1 MNGRVIGIDLGSVSV
16 KFALLQ
22 DGRIVREGYARHRGA
37 PLETLEALLRDVEGW
52 ESVPAAFTGSGAFRL
67 AEALGVSPVNEVVAL
82 AAAVREFLP
91 DVGSVV
97 EMGGQDSKLLQFRCD
112 GTGGPVFDDFAT
124 NSICAAGTGS
134 FLDQQAARLGL
145 SPEEMGVMAE
155 ACPSPPRIAG
165 RCSVFAKSDMIHL
178 QQIGATVEEIAAGLC
193 FAVARNFRSTI
204 AAGREFRSPVA
215 FVGGVAAN
223 PAMVKAF
230 REVAEGRRFFV
241 PGHFKVLVAAG
252 AALSAGK
259 TALLSSEILRRE
271 AAGAGVSVKDTLQP
285 LLPFALPPA
294 RHDRR
299 PWRGGG
305 VYLGIDVG
313 SISTN
318 LVAVDE
324 DGEVVAREYLRT
336 AGRPL
341 EAVRDGLRRVRDTLG
356 GEPEVLGVATTGSG
370 RYMTGDFVGADTVR
384 NEISAQARAALHI
397 DPSVDT
403 IFEIGGQD
411 SKYIFLREGRVADFE
426 MNKVCAAGTGSFL
439 EEQAEKLGIPINDFG
454 PMALESPGPARLGER
469 CTVFM
474 ESDVVSRQSD
484 GVPLRDIAAGLCV
497 SVVRNYLHQV
507 VGRKAVGNR
516 IFFQGGTAFNQGVVA
531 AFNMVLGDRRVTVPD
546 HHDVTGAIGAALL
559 VRDMKPEKSS
569 FRGFAL
575 AEETWSQD
583 SFICRSCSNNCEIHR
598 VTLQDGRKLFYGGR
612 CEKYETGS
620 LQTRPGGENLFP
632 LREKLLREFAGESEP
647 ESDGPVIGIPEALW
661 FWELY
666 PFFGTFFREL
676 GCRVTTSGPSGPEV
690 VHRGVESTAAE
701 TCFPVKIAH
710 GHTARLLEK
719 GVDFLFLPSILRS
732 APPVGDFTESYNC
745 PFVEASPYMLDAGL
759 SLKERKSPVILRPVL
774 DFSLPGEQWMEP
786 LVETALRL
794 GFGRNAAVRAA
805 RKAVSAR
812 NRFAEALR
820 SQGDKALE
828 NIRGRRAFVVVSRPY
843 NGNDPMVNTD
853 LPNKLARLGA
863 LVIPMDFLRLP
874 MEKVWKKHR
883 NMYWTYGQ
891 RIIAAAEM
899 VKSDPRLNAVY
910 ISNFGCGPDSFIEH
924 IFSETMGDKPYLVI
938 EIDEH
943 AADTGVITRC
953 EAFLDSLE
961 APGKPAPEARDE
973 AEPQA
978 DLTGRTLWIPYLSD
992 ASHLAAAVARNAGLD
1007 ARVIPPTTSAS
1018 VALGRGVTSGRE
1030 CYPAIITSGG
1040 MMEILASNP
1049 PEKTAFF
1056 MGTASGPCRFGQ
1068 YCEYHRMILRRLG
1081 HGSVPIITSSSSD
1094 GYATVEG
1101 LSTFRRQKTLFQG
1114 VALVDNLCRALYR
1127 VRPYETNPGETD
1139 RVYREQIDSIC
1150 AVAERGGSLGRAAR
1164 RAARAFAGIPRRNV
1178 PRRPRV
1184 AVFGEIYIRNDPYAN
1199 DNTNLRI
1206 EELGAEVVYSPVTE
1220 WLDFVNL
1227 SYVEKSR
1234 KLGRKGKVL
1243 AGMMKSGV
1251 MAMMRH
1257 PVDAPFRE
1265 LLSDTPHAEA
1275 AAILKFARPYMPEN
1289 IGGEAILCIG
1299 APLALMSRGGIQ
1311 GAVNVLPF
1319 GCLPGTVVSAVS
1331 RRLRRD
1337 RPDLPWLNLA
1347 FDGQED
1353 CDNSSRLE
1361 AFIFQV
1367 KKYAE
1372 KKGDSDATDS

>member
-1 MNGRVIGIDLGSVSV
+1 MGSRVMGIDLGSVSV
-16 KFALLQ
+16 KFAVLQ

-37 PLETLEALLRDVEGW
+37 PLATLSRLLREVEGW
-52 ESVPAAFTGSGAFRL
+52 ESVPAAFTGSGAVRL
-67 AEALGVSPVNEVVAL
+67 ARALGASPVNEVVAL

-91 DVGSVV
+91 GAGSVV
-97 EMGGQDSKLLQFRCD
+97 EMGGQDSKLLQFRHD
-112 GTGGPVFDDFAT
+112 GSGGPVFDDFAT

-145 SPEEMGVMAE
+145 TPEEMGAMAE
-155 ACPSPPRIAG
+155 ACPKPPRIAG

-204 AAGREFRSPVA
+204 AAGREFRGPVA

-223 PAMVKAF
+223 PAMVRAF
-230 REVAEGRRFFV
+230 REAVEGRSLFV
-241 PGHFKVLVAAG
+241 PEHFKVLVAAG
-252 AALSAGK
+252 AALSTGEPVSLSPE
-259 TALLSSEILRRE
+259 ALIEENPGSGDHVE
-271 AAGAGVSVKDTLQP
+271 DHLQP
-285 LLPFALPPA
+285 LAPFALPQA
-294 RHDRR
+294 EHVRR

-305 VYLGIDVG
+305 IYLGIDVG

-318 LVAVDE
+318 LAAVDE

-341 EAVRDGLRRVRDTLG
+341 EAVREGLRRVRESLG
-356 GEPEVLGVATTGSG
+356 GEPEVLGAATTGSG

-384 NEISAQARAALHI
+384 NEITAQARAALHI

-411 SKYIFLREGRVADFE
+411 SKFISLRGGRVVDFE

-439 EEQAEKLGIPINDFG
+439 EEQAEKLGIPITDFG
-454 PMALESPGPARLGER
+454 PLALESPTPARLGER

-474 ESDVVSRQSD
+474 ETDVVSHQSD
-484 GVPLRDIAAGLCV
+484 GVPLRDIVAGLCV
-497 SVVRNYLHQV
+497 SVVKNYLHRV
-507 VGRKAVGNR
+507 VGRKTVGGR

-531 AFNMVLGDRRVTVPD
+531 AFNMVLGDRRVTVPG

-559 VRDMKPEKSS
+559 ARDMKPGKSS
-569 FRGFAL
+569 FRGFSL

-583 SFICRSCSNNCEIHR
+583 SFVCRACSNSCEIHR

-620 LQTRPGGENLFP
+620 LQVRPGGENLFP
-632 LREKLLREFAGESEP
+632 LREKLLREFAEESELEP
-647 ESDGPVIGIPEALW
+647 NGPVVGIPEALW

-676 GCRVTTSGPSGPEV
+676 GCRVVTSGPSDPAT
-690 VHRGVESTAAE
+690 VHRGVESTAAD

-710 GHTARLLEK
+710 GHTARLLEE
-719 GVDFLFLPSILRS
+719 GTEFLFLPGILRN
-732 APPVGDFTESYNC
+732 APPVGGFTESYNC
-745 PFVEASPYMLDAGL
+745 PFVEASPYLLDAGL
-759 SLKERKSPVILRPVL
+759 SLKERKSPVTLRPVL

-786 LVETALRL
+786 LVETAREL
-794 GFGRNAAVRAA
+794 GYARDAAVRAA
-805 RKAVSAR
+805 RKAVSAQE
-812 NRFAEALR
+812 RFGEALR
-820 SQGDKALE
+820 DRGDRALE

-853 LPNKLARLGA
+853 LPQKLARLGA

-874 MEKVWKKHR
+874 LEKVWKKHP
-883 NMYWTYGQ
+883 NMYWAYGQ
-891 RIIAAAEM
+891 RIVAAAEA
-899 VKSDPRLNAVY
+899 VKADPRLNAVY

-924 IFSETMGDKPYLVI
+924 IFAETMGDKPYLGI

-943 AADTGVITRC
+943 AADAGIITRC

-961 APGKPAPEARDE
+961 ALREPATAERDDG
-973 AEPQA
+973 EPPTGLA
-978 DLTGRTLWIPYLSD
+978 GRTLWIPYLSD
-992 ASHLAAAVARNAGLD
+992 ASHVAAAVARSAGHD
-1007 ARVIPPTTSAS
+1007 ARVMPPTTSAT

-1030 CYPAIITSGG
+1030 CYPAIITSGS

-1049 PEKTAFF
+1049 PERTAFF

-1068 YCEYHRMILRRLG
+1068 YCHYHRMILRRLG
-1081 HGSVPIITSSSSD
+1081 YGDVPIITSSSSD

-1101 LSTFRRQKTLFQG
+1101 LSTFNRQKTLFQG
-1114 VALVDNLCRALYR
+1114 VSLVDNLCRALHR
-1127 VRPYETNPGETD
+1127 IRPYECSTGETE
-1139 RVYREQIDSIC
+1139 RVYREQLDFIC
-1150 AVAERGGSLGRAAR
+1150 AEAGRGRSLGKAAE
-1164 RAARAFAGIPRRNV
+1164 RAARAFAGIPRRDV
-1178 PRRPRV
+1178 PRKPRV

-1199 DNTNLRI
+1199 DNTHLRI

-1234 KLGRKGKVL
+1234 KLGRNRNVV
-1243 AGMMKSGV
+1243 AGMVKSRV
-1251 MAMMRH
+1251 MAMMKR
-1257 PVDAPFRE
+1257 PVDKPFEE
-1265 LLSDTPHAEA
+1265 LLADTPHAGAE
-1275 AAILKFARPYMPEN
+1275 AILRCARPYMPEN

-1299 APLALMSRGGIQ
+1299 APLALLGRGGIQ

-1331 RRLRRD
+1331 RRIRRD

-1353 CDNSSRLE
+1353 TDNTSRLE

-1367 KKYAE
+1367 KRYAA
-1372 KKGDSDATDS
+1372 KNGDSDEADS